1 MSKSPV
7 AVYDANVLYPAHLRD
22 LLMRLAVSGLLRPHW
37 SEQIHEEWMRNVH
50 ADHPDVTWR
59 PSTALLY
66 EILR

>member
-1 MSKSPV
+1 
-7 AVYDANVLYPAHLRD
+7 
-22 LLMRLAVSGLLRPHW
+22 MRLAVSGLLRPHW

-50 ADHPDVTWR
+50 ANHPDVTWR